1 MAEKLF
7 KTRIQVRRDTTANW
21 LLNKDVIP
29 AEGEPCLDLDT
40 GLVKYGRGKQD
51 NCSNDYGS
59 SRGGNL

>member
-40 GLVKYGRGKQD
+40 GLVKF
-51 NCSNDYGS
+51 
-59 SRGGNL
+59 

>member
-40 GLVKYGRGKQD
+40 GLVKYGNGTD
-51 NCSNDYGS
+51 T
-59 SRGGNL
+59 